1 MPGWHATSWGYHGD
15 DGMKF
20 NISLEQGL
28 RYSKTYTNNDTV
40 GCGINMQTGKVFFT
54 LNGSNLGKCSH
65 LTTFHKPLTY
75 KSRRRICQCDG
86 DVVSY
91 DWFR

>member
-20 NISLEQGL
+20 HASSQRAL
-28 RYSKTYTNNDTV
+28 RYAKGYTSDATV

-54 LNGSNLGKCSH
+54 LNGKNLGKWDDKI
-65 LTTFHKPLTY
+65 TTHKPLTPR
-75 KSRRRICQCDG
+75 KKALHLRK
-86 DVVSY
+86 
-91 DWFR
+91 